1 MPGQP
6 FDFGNNSMRY
16 ALFLGCI
23 IPARLKQ
30 YEASAR
36 AVCDKLDIEL
46 VEILDFNCCGYPM
59 RNYDYLSYLLSSA
72 RNISLAANRGLDIIT
87 LCMCCY
93 GSLKKAQH
101 LIKEDTAYKKEIDA
115 FLKKEQLVI
124 ESDIK
129 IKHILSVL
137 HHEVG
142 IDKIREN
149 VIRPYKGIRIA
160 AHYGCH
166 ALRPYDVVEFDDPQN
181 PVIFD
186 NLVEATGAQSV
197 SWQMRLDCCGAPL
210 FGYNDELSVKILNNK
225 LENGIQ
231 AGAHYLCSACPYCQL
246 QFDKVQNMVLSKK
259 QLNRSLASILFT
271 QLLGLSMG
279 IDAAELQID
288 ANELDISGV
297 EVFI

>member
-1 MPGQP
+1 
-6 FDFGNNSMRY
+6 
-16 ALFLGCI
+16 
-23 IPARLKQ
+23 
-30 YEASAR
+30 
-36 AVCDKLDIEL
+36 
-46 VEILDFNCCGYPM
+46 M
-59 RNYDYLSYLLSSA
+59 RNYDYLSFLLSSA
-72 RNISLAANRGLDIIT
+72 RNISLAADRGLDIIT

-93 GSLKKAQH
+93 GSLKKALQV
-101 LIKEDTAYKKEIDA
+101 IKKDTPYKKEIDA
-115 FLKKEQLVI
+115 FLKKERLMI

-142 IDKIREN
+142 IDKIREK
-149 VIRPYKGIRIA
+149 VTRSYKGLKIA

-166 ALRPYDVVEFDDPQN
+166 ALRPSEVVEFDTPQN
-181 PVIFD
+181 PGIFD

-210 FGYNDELSVKILNNK
+210 FGYNDELSVKIMSTK

-246 QFDKVQNMVLSKK
+246 QFDRVQNMLLSKK
-259 QLNRSLASILFT
+259 QLGRSLASILFT

-279 IDAAELQID
+279 IDAAKLQID

-297 EVFI
+297 EKYI